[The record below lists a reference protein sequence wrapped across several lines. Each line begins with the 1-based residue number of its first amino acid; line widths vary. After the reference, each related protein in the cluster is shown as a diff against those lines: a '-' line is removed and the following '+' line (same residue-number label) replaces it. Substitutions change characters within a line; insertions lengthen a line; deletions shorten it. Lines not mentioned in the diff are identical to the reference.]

1 MKNIKDIVIGIFAVI
16 GFFAIAS
23 GFSNNQAQAS
33 TPSVPESHVW
43 SIHNSGTNTE
53 WYSINAVTGEVR
65 VYAPSSLYLGKYKV
79 AVEVVPKVKK
89 KK

>member
-33 TPSVPESHVW
+33 THTVPESHVW
-43 SIHNSGTNTE
+43 SMHSNNTDYM
-53 WYSINAVTGEVR
+53 YSINAVTGEVR
-65 VYAPSSLYLGKYKV
+65 VYNDFVFNNYKV
-79 AVEVVPKVKK
+79 MVEKQPKQKK
-89 KK
+89 K

>member
-43 SIHNSGTNTE
+43 SIHNSGTDKQ
-53 WYSINAVTGEVR
+53 WYSINAATGEVR
-65 VYAPSSLYLGKYKV
+65 IFAPSLIGLGKYRV
-79 AVEVVPKVKK
+79 AVEN
-89 KK
+89 